1 VPHLPTSCDVVV
13 ATTEKET
20 GGVSD
25 NENDNNEDGHDHA
38 NDKADNAAVAAEGE
52 DDERRCHQSI

>member
-1 VPHLPTSCDVVV
+1 MVV
-13 ATTEKET
+13 TTEKET

-25 NENDNNEDGHDHA
+25 NENDNNKDGHDHA